1 MIKKITFVI
10 LVCCILVSC
19 GKKGDP
25 EFKAFKNEIKIPT
38 VIINKTS

>member
-10 LVCCILVSC
+10 LVCCVLVSC

-25 EFKAFKNEIKIPT
+25 EYKDLKKQAKIEIILT
-38 VIINKTS
+38 NII

>member
-10 LVCCILVSC
+10 LVCYILVSC

-25 EFKAFKNEIKIPT
+25 EFKAFDKDIKIPT
-38 VIINKTS
+38 VIINKIS